1 MNFRLNKFMIKY
13 KIKILMINLT
23 ILVFFILDRFLKK
36 LALKGF
42 STKFFILEK
51 NLFLIFKLSLPPLL
65 VSILIIIILFVLF
78 LFLFRAYQ
86 KKAPFFIF
94 SFSLIILG
102 ALNNLIDWIF
112 YSYII
117 DYVALPFLPIFNLGD
132 LMIVGGIGMLVKKI
146 LKSDELE
153 I

>member
-1 MNFRLNKFMIKY
+1 MNFWLNKFINEY
-13 KIKILMINLT
+13 RIKILVINLV
-23 ILVFFILDRFLKK
+23 IFVFFILDRFLKN
-36 LALKGF
+36 LALKNF
-42 STKFFILEK
+42 STKFFIPEK
-51 NLFLIFKLSLPPLL
+51 NFFLIFRLSLPPSL

-78 LFLFRAYQ
+78 LLLFRAYQ
-86 KKAPFFIF
+86 KKTSFFII

-102 ALNNLIDWIF
+102 ALSNLIDWIF
-112 YSYII
+112 YGYII

-132 LMIVGGIGMLVKKI
+132 LMIVGGIGMLTKKI